1 MTTAPRRSTGDMQE
15 YLDRMKTV
23 LAEIEAEQAS
33 MIRSTPTSAR
43 GQAPSPTRLP
53 PSPQPLPRSPGPP
66 KSSPQP
72 PHLSPSLL
80 GNANLSASL
89 STLTSDLE
97 ALSGHWASTPRGDR
111 GPKAQRLSHYQ
122 VWVKSPDTL
131 RARRRTF
138 PGSLG
143 ESTPRH
149 LLEEA
154 DPARAGHASEADG
167 RDGLPGGSG
176 STPCKAA
183 PASIQEAAGMPA
195 ATATSGLQGTG
206 LLVEAVALSTI
217 TETELTGETRLPQ
230 TGTGV
235 HEVETTSAWEAAGS
249 PDVGTAILDDLG
261 GHHDQEPGPVD
272 QQAAASR
279 EESPSASAS
288 TAPEAA
294 FTDADTASSGEESAP
309 GSPAAGIAVLQEL
322 SRDPVAGAP
331 GPAVEPEP
339 GAELPSGCPTPVDR
353 IDLISPPVCLSC
365 LPQPGPTST
374 PVEAGPGQTGSP
386 NQHNPNVTA
395 AGSTERDGVLSESS
409 SGGSSGADG
418 AEDVG
423 PRPSPPCS
431 QQPPLQAPP
440 QQRLQA
446 LSRLKQRA
454 AARHTSVLSS
464 AQRSRSAS
472 PEVGPP
478 PGDAAAHAPGSAAL
492 PHRATRL
499 APSPVLLTDAGTQ
512 VLDTPAASSPTVAAK
527 PFLKRRTSA
536 VQSQRLDWSG
546 VGPRTT
552 TKLDPNLILD
562 RTPGSSRSNSSAGTP
577 TARALQGG
585 GRRGGVLEK
594 GPTSLAGP
602 CEAPASPTGEA
613 LHALLPPGRRAS
625 GAGLRRPRA
634 PRAGLPAADLW
645 VAGGAVA
652 EAGPAAAEN
661 PLGDLLQQM
670 DGLLSDVQR
679 HIRG

>member
-1 MTTAPRRSTGDMQE
+1 MH
-15 YLDRMKTV
+15 V
-23 LAEIEAEQAS
+23 QAS

-43 GQAPSPTRLP
+43 GQAPSPIRLP
-53 PSPQPLPRSPGPP
+53 PSPQQLPRPPGPP

-72 PHLSPSLL
+72 PHLSPSLP
-80 GNANLSASL
+80 GSANLSASL

-111 GPKAQRLSHYQ
+111 GLKAQRLSHYQ
-122 VWVKSPDTL
+122 VWVKSPDTQ

-176 STPCKAA
+176 GTPCKAA

-195 ATATSGLQGTG
+195 AAATSGLQGTA

-230 TGTGV
+230 TGTGG
-235 HEVETTSAWEAAGS
+235 HEVETMLAWEAAGS

-261 GHHDQEPGPVD
+261 GHRDQEPAPVD

-322 SRDPVAGAP
+322 SRDLVAGAP

-339 GAELPSGCPTPVDR
+339 RAELPSGCPTPVDR
-353 IDLISPPVCLSC
+353 IDLISPPVFLTC

-374 PVEAGPGQTGSP
+374 PEEAGPGQTGSP
-386 NQHNPNVTA
+386 NQHNPNITG
-395 AGSTERDGVLSESS
+395 AGSTERDGVLSEGS

-423 PRPSPPCS
+423 PRPSLPCS

-464 AQRSRSAS
+464 AQRW
-472 PEVGPP
+472 
-478 PGDAAAHAPGSAAL
+478 AAG
-492 PHRATRL
+492 
-499 APSPVLLTDAGTQ
+499 
-512 VLDTPAASSPTVAAK
+512 
-527 PFLKRRTSA
+527 RT
-536 VQSQRLDWSG
+536 
-546 VGPRTT
+546 
-552 TKLDPNLILD
+552 
-562 RTPGSSRSNSSAGTP
+562 
-577 TARALQGG
+577 
-585 GRRGGVLEK
+585 
-594 GPTSLAGP
+594 
-602 CEAPASPTGEA
+602 
-613 LHALLPPGRRAS
+613 
-625 GAGLRRPRA
+625 
-634 PRAGLPAADLW
+634 
-645 VAGGAVA
+645 GGAVQRGEPGRA
-652 EAGPAAAEN
+652 CNECSACLTKGALPGHVAPHCRHSGQGVLTPSLHAGAAASPPRWGLHPATRPPTRQAVRPSRTGPPDLRTAPCSSRTLAPRSSAPPLPRRPSWPPN
-661 PLGDLLQQM
+661 P
-670 DGLLSDVQR
+670 S
-679 HIRG
+679 

>member
-1 MTTAPRRSTGDMQE
+1 MQE

-23 LAEIEAEQAS
+23 LAEIEAEQ
-33 MIRSTPTSAR
+33 
-43 GQAPSPTRLP
+43 
-53 PSPQPLPRSPGPP
+53 
-66 KSSPQP
+66 P
-72 PHLSPSLL
+72 PHSPSLP
-80 GNANLSASL
+80 GSANLSASL

-122 VWVKSPDTL
+122 VWVKSPDTQ

-176 STPCKAA
+176 GTPCKAA

-195 ATATSGLQGTG
+195 AAATSGLQGTA

-230 TGTGV
+230 TGTGGL
-235 HEVETTSAWEAAGS
+235 EVESMSAWEAAGS

-261 GHHDQEPGPVD
+261 GHHDQEPAPVD

-309 GSPAAGIAVLQEL
+309 GSAAAGIAVLQEL
-322 SRDPVAGAP
+322 SRDLAAGAP

-339 GAELPSGCPTPVDR
+339 HAELPSGCPTPVDR
-353 IDLISPPVCLSC
+353 IDLISPPVFLTC

-374 PVEAGPGQTGSP
+374 PEEAGPGQTGSP
-386 NQHNPNVTA
+386 NQHNPNITG
-395 AGSTERDGVLSESS
+395 AGSTERDGVLSEGS

-464 AQRSRSAS
+464 AQR
-472 PEVGPP
+472 
-478 PGDAAAHAPGSAAL
+478 
-492 PHRATRL
+492 
-499 APSPVLLTDAGTQ
+499 PVLLTDAGTQ
-512 VLDTPAASSPTVAAK
+512 ILGTPSASWPTVAAK

-562 RTPGSSRSNSSAGTP
+562 RTPG
-577 TARALQGG
+577 
-585 GRRGGVLEK
+585 K
-594 GPTSLAGP
+594 
-602 CEAPASPTGEA
+602 
-613 LHALLPPGRRAS
+613 
-625 GAGLRRPRA
+625 
-634 PRAGLPAADLW
+634 
-645 VAGGAVA
+645 
-652 EAGPAAAEN
+652 
-661 PLGDLLQQM
+661 
-670 DGLLSDVQR
+670 
-679 HIRG
+679 